1 MKQEAVGTITKSGGF
16 SRIVRE
22 VHDSGEP
29 IQIIRNN
36 EVVAMVMPANSDVVN
51 LVDMSMNFGKTLKSF
66 HDKGMNFDLQK
77 YLLSQILT
85 GIQAQALLLATT
97 GVDIEMIKKGEQGMI
112 AAINEIVKNELIR
125 RESIRQQS
133 EDITPG

>member
-36 EVVAMVMPANSDVVN
+36 EVVAMVMPANSDTVN
-51 LVDMSMNFGKTLKSF
+51 LFDISMNFGKALKSF
-66 HDKGMNFDLQK
+66 HDKGMNLELQK

-85 GIQAQALLLATT
+85 GVQAQGLLLAAT
-97 GVDIEMIKKGEQGMI
+97 GVNIEMVKAGEQAMVD
-112 AAINEIVKNELIR
+112 AINEIVKNELIR
-125 RESIRQQS
+125 QASIRQQS
-133 EDITPG
+133 ENITPG